1 MARGKTAG
9 LLTALIVAG
18 GAAQGAYAQ
27 DNAELQ
33 TLVAAQQRRLEEQGR
48 LIAAQQ
54 ARLDAL
60 EARLADTPAPASA
73 APVVAGTAV
82 AAPPVRTAQAP
93 PPSPPPPQPAA
104 PPLEQVG
111 EAPKDIDKPPEV
123 AVLGNEGAVITS
135 PGQLTI
141 EAQLEYARADRN
153 RAIFTGTGIL
163 EVLLAGIFNINESH
177 QDILTTALA
186 MRYGVSNRFEVGV
199 RVPFVHRSDKS
210 ILTPI
215 DDPGNESA
223 VTDRSVTGTG
233 IGDIELQARYQL
245 TNARDGWPFLIGNL
259 SLVIPTGSDPFA
271 IERTPLGNP
280 RKAATGSGFWAIS
293 PSVTAIVP
301 TDPAVLFG
309 SIGYTHNFS
318 RSVDTLVPP
327 IIISKVKPGR
337 SLAFSAGIGVSLNP
351 RTSLNLGYAHTWAF
365 GTRTISRLIEP
376 TPDWPGER
384 SQGSRDLQ
392 LGRLLLGVSYQL
404 NRRTTIN
411 WAVEV
416 GATDDAADVRSTLR
430 VPFTAFSGR

>member
-1 MARGKTAG
+1 MVRGKKAR
-9 LLTALIVAG
+9 LLAALIVAG
-18 GAAQGAYAQ
+18 GAAQGAFAQ
-27 DNAELQ
+27 DNGELQ
-33 TLVAAQQRRLEEQGR
+33 ALVAAQQRQIEEQGR

-60 EARLADTPAPASA
+60 ESRLGDAPPPAA
-73 APVVAGTAV
+73 APVVAGPTAP
-82 AAPPVRTAQAP
+82 APPVQTAQAP
-93 PPSPPPPQPAA
+93 QPPSPPPPAA

-123 AVLGNEGAVITS
+123 AVLGNEGAVITN

-163 EVLLAGIFNINESH
+163 EVLLAGVFNINESH
-177 QDILTTALA
+177 QDILTTALGL
-186 MRYGVSNRFEVGV
+186 RYGVSNRFEVGV

-233 IGDIELQARYQL
+233 IGDIEVQARYQL

-271 IERTPLGNP
+271 IERTALGNP

-318 RSVDTLVPP
+318 RSVDTLIPP

-376 TPDWPGER
+376 TPDWPGDR
-384 SQGSRDLQ
+384 SQSARDLQ

-416 GATDDAADVRSTLR
+416 GATDDASDVRTSVR
-430 VPFTAFSGR
+430 IPFTAFSGQ